1 MTFPTS
7 IWTTLRAIRNEPER
21 VKDRVVRHY
30 RGPVYE
36 FLRRQ
41 KLSHEDA
48 EDLTQEVFL
57 RICSDSFLAKVDPQ
71 KGKFRSLLLA
81 VSRHVVASFR
91 RRELASMRDRRRE
104 VAFDDFEIPSEIEED
119 PEFDKLWVRNLMAQ
133 ALEGMKDDPPASAL
147 QLQLEG
153 KSYQEIA
160 TELSTNETTVTNYI
174 HRAKKRLRLEIERLI
189 EEYNGGRDLK
199 SEIAALVKY
208 L

>member
-57 RICSDSFLAKVDPQ
+57 RICSDAFLAKVDPQ

-81 VSRHVVASFR
+81 VTRHVVASFR

-104 VAFDDFEIPSEIEED
+104 VAFDDFEIPAEIQED
-119 PEFDKLWVRNLMAQ
+119 PEFDKLWVRNLMTQ

-147 QLQLEG
+147 QMQLEG

-160 TELSTNETTVTNYI
+160 TALSTNETTVTNYI